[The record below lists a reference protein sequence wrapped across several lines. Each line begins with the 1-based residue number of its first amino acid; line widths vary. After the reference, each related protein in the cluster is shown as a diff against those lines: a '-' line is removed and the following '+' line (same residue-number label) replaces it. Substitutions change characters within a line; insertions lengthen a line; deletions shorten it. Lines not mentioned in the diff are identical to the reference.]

1 MEKYHY
7 LFSKG
12 EIHSA
17 VKARK
22 EYLKN
27 EAKDPTGK
35 FKKS

>member
-7 LFSKG
+7 LFSRK
-12 EIHSA
+12 EILTA